1 MFLASAENEKN
12 YQISSKNLTM
22 LAVYLTE
29 AGSRLYIDHTH
40 VMHTKIRTQ
49 ICSRVDPTRGWR
61 ACSPGPTLQVVFRV
75 SLLI

>member
-29 AGSRLYIDHTH
+29 AGSRLYIDHTRDAYKNTYTN
-40 VMHTKIRTQ
+40 M
-49 ICSRVDPTRGWR
+49 
-61 ACSPGPTLQVVFRV
+61 
-75 SLLI
+75 